1 MSKKENARAYL
12 ENYYPDIAAMADL
25 DQLQQIDDQFIK
37 SDLKVF
43 KSDIIYRCQFKNT
56 DKAFY
61 FSLIWEHKSKS
72 EKFVAIQIGLYI
84 FQLLYKQAKSK
95 DKEVEPIIPLLF
107 YNGKE
112 DWQPKTIIQLFADH
126 PYFKNF
132 QQYLPN
138 FDFLFLNI
146 SQKSEQELLSLQL
159 AFFRSA
165 MLSMSLRS
173 RPNLILQYIS
183 VIFEVID
190 QDNLKATI
198 SYVLGIIERSPK
210 QLQQELK
217 NIQFKTKDNVMST
230 LAMLREE
237 GRVEGRVE
245 GRIEGRIEGK
255 IKKTINTLLNTL
267 IELPQLDP
275 KTIATILALPY
286 KSVFDFVELVKKQQY
301 SNAKKYILNH
311 FLKGIELEKKEYQN
325 IYALLKK
332 AMAKQKKG

>member
-1 MSKKENARAYL
+1 
-12 ENYYPDIAAMADL
+12 
-25 DQLQQIDDQFIK
+25 
-37 SDLKVF
+37 
-43 KSDIIYRCQFKNT
+43 
-56 DKAFY
+56 
-61 FSLIWEHKSKS
+61 
-72 EKFVAIQIGLYI
+72 
-84 FQLLYKQAKSK
+84 
-95 DKEVEPIIPLLF
+95 
-107 YNGKE
+107 
-112 DWQPKTIIQLFADH
+112 
-126 PYFKNF
+126 
-132 QQYLPN
+132 
-138 FDFLFLNI
+138 
-146 SQKSEQELLSLQL
+146 
-159 AFFRSA
+159 

-190 QDNLKATI
+190 HDNLKATI